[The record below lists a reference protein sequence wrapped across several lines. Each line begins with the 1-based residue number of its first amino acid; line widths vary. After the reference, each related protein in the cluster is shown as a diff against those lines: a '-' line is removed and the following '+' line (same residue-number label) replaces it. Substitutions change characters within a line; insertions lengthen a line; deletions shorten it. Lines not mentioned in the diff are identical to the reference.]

1 MADELETWQANGRIV
16 LRKIDAGGKTQE
28 ILVNAGRRIQLS
40 EAERIMNQDRVA
52 DDKRN
57 PFTNGTL
64 SPVRIPDS
72 SESAQAIVANPNA
85 MSDEELLELV
95 AAHHKTFEKKIAEVT
110 SPYVV
115 KRMIAAAQSGEVDA
129 TIKRVEALEA
139 RLVELTD
146 DQVPVYERE
155 NVEIVNQ

>member
-16 LRKIDAGGKTQE
+16 LRKVDAGGKTQE
-28 ILVNAGRRIQLS
+28 ILVNAGRRIQLT
-40 EAERIMNQDRVA
+40 EAERQMNEDRVA

-64 SPVRIPDS
+64 SPVRIPAT

-85 MSDEELLELV
+85 MTDEDLLELV
-95 AAHHKTFEKKIAEVT
+95 GAHHKTFEKKIAEVT

-115 KRMIAAAQSGEVDA
+115 KRMLAAAQTGEVDV
-129 TIKRVEALEA
+129 TLKRVEALEA
-139 RLVELTD
+139 KLAELTD
-146 DQVPVYERE
+146 GEVPVYERE
-155 NVEIVNQ
+155 NIEVVN